1 MRNARGF
8 AALIGAL
15 ALTAGAVAC
24 GGDDAP
30 SPTSKFRR
38 PALPAPEAFVAEI
51 DHPYL
56 PLRPGSRWVYRAQT
70 EEGVEEVV
78 VTVRS
83 RPRVVAGI
91 AATEVRDRVT
101 LDGVLIEDTLDW
113 YGQDRDGN
121 VWYLGEA
128 TTAYEDGAS
137 STEGS
142 WEAGVGGALAG
153 LALPADPEVGD
164 AYQQELSPGVAEDRG
179 EIVGVDA
186 SGEVPWGPFTAAVR
200 TRDTTPLEPDV
211 LEYKYYA
218 EGVGLV
224 LEEDD
229 GVRLELVSYRPGAG

>member
-1 MRNARGF
+1 MRNARGL
-8 AALIGAL
+8 AALTGAL
-15 ALTAGAVAC
+15 ALTAGMVAC
-24 GGDDAP
+24 GGGSAP
-30 SPTSKFRR
+30 APPSEFRQ
-38 PALPAPEAFVAEI
+38 PALPAPGAFVAEI

-70 EEGVEEVV
+70 EEGIEEVV

-91 AATEVRDRVT
+91 AATEVHDRVT

-113 YGQDRDGN
+113 YAQDRDGN
-121 VWYLGEA
+121 VWYLGED

-142 WEAGVGGALAG
+142 WESGVGGALAG

-186 SGEVPWGPFTAAVR
+186 RGEVPWGPFTAAVR

-229 GVRLELVSYRPGAG
+229 GVRLELVSYRPGTG